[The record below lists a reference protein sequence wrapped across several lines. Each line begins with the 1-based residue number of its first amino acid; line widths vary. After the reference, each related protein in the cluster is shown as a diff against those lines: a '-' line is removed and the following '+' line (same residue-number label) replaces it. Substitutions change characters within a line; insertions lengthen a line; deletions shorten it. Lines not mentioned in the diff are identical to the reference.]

1 MSGERGKPQEW
12 TTRRERGTVA
22 TIRFIVWLALRLGR
36 SAARILLYPICAYF
50 LIFSLRSRRASRDY
64 LARVLGRK
72 PGPADLFRHY
82 HSFGACALDRV
93 FLLNDQIDR
102 FDIRVHGEEIVL
114 DILRQGSG
122 CILFGAHFGSFE
134 VVRAVGRMQP
144 ALRVSLVM
152 YEENARKIGSVLN
165 AINPRLALDVI
176 ALGKSDSLIETEAR
190 LDHGHFVGILADRV
204 LNGEEQRCCDF
215 LGAPAAFPLGPFRMA
230 TLLKRPVV
238 LMFGVYRG
246 GKRYDIFF
254 ERLPVG
260 DDPGARGRG
269 EQTDRAMTHYVER
282 LEAYCRMAPFNWFN
296 FYDFWQ

>member
-1 MSGERGKPQEW
+1 MSRERRKPQEW
-12 TTRRERGTVA
+12 TTRRERGTIA
-22 TIRFIVWLALRLGR
+22 TIRFMVWVALRLGR
-36 SAARILLYPICAYF
+36 PIARILLYPICAYF
-50 LIFSLRSRRASRDY
+50 VVFSPRPRRASRDY
-64 LARVLGRK
+64 LARALGRK

-82 HSFGACALDRV
+82 HYFAACALDRV

-102 FDIRVHGEEIVL
+102 FDVHVHGEDIVQ

-134 VVRAVGRMQP
+134 VVRAMGRTQP

-176 ALGKSDSLIETEAR
+176 ALGKSDSLIEAEAR
-190 LDHGHFVGILADRV
+190 LDNGHFVGILADRV
-204 LNGEEQRCCDF
+204 LNGEEQRRRDF

-246 GKRYDIFF
+246 GRHYDIFF
-254 ERLPVG
+254 ERLPMG
-260 DDPGARGRG
+260 DDTGTLGRG
-269 EQTDRAMTHYVER
+269 EQADRAMTHYVER
-282 LEAYCRMAPFNWFN
+282 LESYCRMAPFNWFN